1 MPVWYAR
8 HRTKGGDTTMS
19 RIAFIGGT
27 GHEGMGLAL
36 RCALAGEEVVIG
48 SRNRARA
55 QAAAQKEIDR
65 LKALR
70 PDAHI
75 EGRDNLHAVD
85 GAEIVCICV
94 PYSGF
99 ETTLHEL
106 AHKMAGKIL
115 LDVVNPLT
123 VKHGV
128 FKLEPVAAGS
138 VGEFAQELVP
148 DAHVVS
154 AFKNLS
160 AEELLHL
167 NHPLA
172 GDVVLCGEHEESKQ
186 RIIDLVHRMPNLRPV
201 DAGSI
206 INSRRLESIT
216 ALLLNINKR
225 YRANASI
232 QILGLRG
239 DV

>member
-1 MPVWYAR
+1 
-8 HRTKGGDTTMS
+8 MS

-27 GHEGMGLAL
+27 GHEGIGLAL

-48 SRNRARA
+48 SRDPARA
-55 QAAAQKEIDR
+55 QAAAAKEIDQLR
-65 LKALR
+65 ALR
-70 PDAHI
+70 ADAHI

-99 ETTLHEL
+99 ETTLREL
-106 AHKMAGKIL
+106 APKLTDKIL
-115 LDVVNPLT
+115 LDVVNPLSVT
-123 VKHGV
+123 QGV

-138 VGEFAQELVP
+138 AGELAQQLVP
-148 DAHVVS
+148 NAHVVS

-167 NHPLA
+167 SHPLA
-172 GDVVLCGEHEESKQ
+172 GDVVLCGEHAESKR
-186 RIIDLVHRMPNLRPV
+186 RIIDLIHRMPNLRPV

-206 INSRRLESIT
+206 VNSRRLESIT

-225 YRANASI
+225 YRANTSI
-232 QILGLRG
+232 QILGLKSDG
-239 DV
+239 